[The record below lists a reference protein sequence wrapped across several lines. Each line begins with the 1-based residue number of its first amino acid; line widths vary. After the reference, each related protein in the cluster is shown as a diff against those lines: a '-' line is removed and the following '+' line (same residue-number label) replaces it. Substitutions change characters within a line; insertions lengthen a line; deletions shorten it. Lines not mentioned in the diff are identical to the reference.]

1 MNTSKLIAKAHVPQ
15 NEAVLLKAGDAAE
28 LAVQGVEEQIPGR
41 VMLVSPAL
49 DPGSTTIEVWVEALK
64 ANPALKPGMSV
75 QIEATAKS
83 VKDAL
88 TIPAGAVF
96 KSPEAGDYVLLAGKD
111 EKAHL
116 AKVKVG
122 IKNKELA
129 EIQTGIKEN
138 DPVITAGGYALP
150 DGTKIKVEAAPAA
163 EPEKDKDAAD
173 PADKA
178 ADAKPEKKGSVPA
191 APAKGKE

>member
-1 MNTSKLIAKAHVPQ
+1 
-15 NEAVLLKAGDAAE
+15 
-28 LAVQGVEEQIPGR
+28 VQGREEPIPGR
-41 VMLVSPAL
+41 VVLVSPAL
-49 DPGSTTIEVWVEALK
+49 DPGSTTIEVWVEASK

-88 TIPAGAVF
+88 TVPAGAVF
-96 KSPEAGDYVLLAGKD
+96 KSPEGGEYVLIAGKD

-122 IKNKELA
+122 IRNKELV
-129 EIQTGIKEN
+129 EIQSGIKEN
-138 DPVITAGGYALP
+138 DAVITAGGYALP

-163 EPEKDKDAAD
+163 EPEKDKHAAD
-173 PADKA
+173 VGDKA
-178 ADAKPEKKGSVPA
+178 NAAPKEKASAPA
-191 APAKGKE
+191 APAKDKE